1 MVITI
6 SGPKPP
12 DVEGGL
18 WVWGPNKYGDLG
30 MGPDA
35 TFYEPTKLDTASD
48 WTGVFA
54 GQRHGAAIKSDGTVW
69 VWGMNGGGQLGL
81 GDKVTRSFPA
91 LHTLSGA
98 SRLAFGSVGALFLG
112 VDGRLFSSGTDT
124 GGGLGQGK
132 GVYQVLNPMQ
142 VGSDTNWRAIDLS
155 VFAAHG
161 VKADGTLWGW
171 GRNPS
176 AGKPGQEAITNRKRV
191 G

>member
-1 MVITI
+1 
-6 SGPKPP
+6 
-12 DVEGGL
+12 
-18 WVWGPNKYGDLG
+18 
-30 MGPDA
+30 MGPYA

-48 WTGVFA
+48 CTGVFA
-54 GQRHGAAIKSDGTVW
+54 GQRHCAAIKSDGTVC

-132 GVYQVLNPMQ
+132 GVYKVLNPMQ
-142 VGSDTNWRAIDLS
+142 VGSDTNWGAIELS
-155 VFAAHG
+155 GLAA
-161 VKADGTLWGW
+161 A
-171 GRNPS
+171 GRKTP
-176 AGKPGQEAITNRKRV
+176 KTE
-191 G
+191 